1 MIIFEIFLILILFY
15 IILLLSYSLI
25 FGAPY
30 AGLGRKRIET
40 MFELLN
46 ATKGKKSID
55 IGSGDGRIVIE
66 ASRHGLHAYG
76 VEINPILYIVSKI
89 KIRNSGSKNTKI
101 LLKDMW
107 QLNFS
112 SYDYVT
118 IWGTKHMVKNLGVK
132 LKKEVKPGAKIVS
145 NHFQFTN
152 WKPKKSKDDVYLYI
166 K

>member
-1 MIIFEIFLILILFY
+1 MNGKDPHLIDN
-15 IILLLSYSLI
+15 SRRCSV
-25 FGAPY
+25 
-30 AGLGRKRIET
+30 
-40 MFELLN
+40 
-46 ATKGKKSID
+46 ATTEDGVCLWGKKSID

-166 K
+166 KWIY